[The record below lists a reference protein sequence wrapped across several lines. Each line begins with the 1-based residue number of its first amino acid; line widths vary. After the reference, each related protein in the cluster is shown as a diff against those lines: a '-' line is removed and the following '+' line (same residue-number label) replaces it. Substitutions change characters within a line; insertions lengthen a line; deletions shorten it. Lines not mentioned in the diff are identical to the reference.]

1 MEIIGLSILTILLFW
16 GMIRNL
22 RVAGEIATL
31 GTVAAA
37 TKFTATTTKTC
48 TPEDLKIIEELR
60 KL

>member
-1 MEIIGLSILTILLFW
+1 MEIIAISLVVILLFW

-37 TKFTATTTKTC
+37 TKYTATTAKEC
-48 TPEDLKIIEELR
+48 TPDDLAIIAKLR
-60 KL
+60 QL

>member
-1 MEIIGLSILTILLFW
+1 MEIIAIATLVTLLFW

-31 GTVAAA
+31 GTVASA
-37 TKFTATTTKTC
+37 TKFTATTAKTC